1 MHSNRCNQVCLSILI
16 SRSNLVPRETN
27 FRAFDSS
34 KQICFFVRSPDSL
47 YQTCCFVWSCNFLGV
62 VWTWKTEYHLQKL
75 NGMARIKRSGMDTYF
90 CSLLIQFHFIC
101 ILPTEAHSKK
111 GKRELKRFV
120 GNPRF
125 SILQ

>member
-1 MHSNRCNQVCLSILI
+1 MEDRIPFAEI
-16 SRSNLVPRETN
+16 KW
-27 FRAFDSS
+27 DG
-34 KQICFFVRSPDSL
+34 PD
-47 YQTCCFVWSCNFLGV
+47 QTKWDG
-62 VWTWKTEYHLQKL
+62 
-75 NGMARIKRSGMDTYF
+75 TYF